1 MTASS
6 QADAGVFKPA
16 RTPHTA
22 RRAVVSTALTAVLAV
37 VFGLSVMVEV
47 SNTPDGTPSVDAPVL
62 AVNAAS
68 TPAAGLAGEPQPEGP
83 AAAF

>member
-6 QADAGVFKPA
+6 KADAGVFTSTRLGRAVA
-16 RTPHTA
+16 RTA
-22 RRAVVSTALTAVLAV
+22 ITAVLAV

-47 SNTPDGTPSVDAPVL
+47 SNTPEGSPPAATPVV
-62 AVNAAS
+62 AVYAVYAAS
-68 TPAAGLAGEPQPEGP
+68 TPAARQPGEPLPEGS